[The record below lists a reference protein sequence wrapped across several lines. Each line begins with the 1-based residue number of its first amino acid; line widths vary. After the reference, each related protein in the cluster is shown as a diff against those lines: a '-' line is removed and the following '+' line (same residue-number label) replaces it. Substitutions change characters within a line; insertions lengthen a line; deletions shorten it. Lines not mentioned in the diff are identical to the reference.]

1 MNQTMVSRP
10 QVISRRW
17 EYRRVK
23 RILDIILCLLVLP
36 FALPLMALISLLV
49 ILDSPGPA
57 MFVQERVGRGGRRFR
72 IYKFRTMMWNLDD
85 SAHRAFMRAFVN
97 GEIDQVE
104 SEKVVFK
111 PFRESQVTRTGRL
124 LRKTSLDELPQIL
137 NVLKGE
143 MSLIGPRPN
152 VSWEVEAY
160 KEWHRERLN
169 ALPGITGLAQVNG
182 RSCISFDR
190 IVEYDIEYIE
200 NQSLRMDL
208 QILWLTVRSVIR
220 ADGAH

>member
-23 RILDIILCLLVLP
+23 RILDIMLCLLVLP
-36 FALPLMALISLLV
+36 FTLPLMALISLLV

>member
-1 MNQTMVSRP
+1 
-10 QVISRRW
+10 
-17 EYRRVK
+17 
-23 RILDIILCLLVLP
+23 
-36 FALPLMALISLLV
+36 
-49 ILDSPGPA
+49 
-57 MFVQERVGRGGRRFR
+57 
-72 IYKFRTMMWNLDD
+72 
-85 SAHRAFMRAFVN
+85 MRAFVN

>member
-1 MNQTMVSRP
+1 MNQTLVSRP

-17 EYRRVK
+17 EYHRVK
-23 RILDIILCLLVLP
+23 RILEFIFCLLLLP
-36 FALPLMALISLLV
+36 FVIPLMALLSLLV

-57 MFVQERVGRGGRRFR
+57 LFVQERIGKGGRIFR
-72 IYKFRTMMWNLDD
+72 MYKFRTMMWNLDD
-85 SAHRAFMRAFVN
+85 SAHRAFMRAFVS
-97 GEIDQVE
+97 GEIGEVA
-104 SEKVVFK
+104 SEKVAFK
-111 PFRESQVTRTGRL
+111 PFSESQVTRLGRI
-124 LRKTSLDELPQIL
+124 LRKTSLDELPQLI

-152 VSWEVEAY
+152 VPWEVDSY
-160 KEWHRERLN
+160 QEWHKARLD

-190 IVEYDIEYIE
+190 IVEYDLEYIK

>member
-17 EYRRVK
+17 EYNRVK
-23 RILDIILCLLVLP
+23 RIFDIMVCLLLLP
-36 FALPLMALISLLV
+36 LVLPLMALVSLVV

-57 MFVQERVGRGGRRFR
+57 IFVQERVGRKGRRFR
-72 IYKFRTMMWNLDD
+72 MYKFRTMTWNLDD

-97 GEIDQVE
+97 GEIGQVE

-111 PFRESQVTRTGRL
+111 PFRESQVTRAGRL

-137 NVLKGE
+137 NVLKGD
-143 MSLIGPRPN
+143 MSLVGPRPN
-152 VSWEVEAY
+152 VGWEVEAY
-160 KEWHRERLN
+160 KEWHRARLN

-208 QILWLTVRSVIR
+208 QILWLTVRSVIL

>member
-17 EYRRVK
+17 EYHRVK
-23 RILDIILCLLVLP
+23 RILDFTLCLLVLP

-49 ILDSPGPA
+49 ILESPGPA
-57 MFVQERVGRGGRRFR
+57 MFVQECIGRGGRRFR
-72 IYKFRTMMWNLDD
+72 MYKFRTMTWSLDD

-111 PFRESQVTRTGRL
+111 LFRESQGTRMGQI
-124 LRKTSLDELPQIL
+124 LRKTSLDELPQTL

-152 VSWEVEAY
+152 VSWEVEAH

-169 ALPGITGLAQVNG
+169 ALPGIAGLAQVNS

-190 IVEYDIEYIE
+190 IVEYDIAYIE
-200 NQSLRMDL
+200 NQGLRMDL
-208 QILWLTVRSVIR
+208 KILWLTIRSVIR
-220 ADGAH
+220 ADDAH

>member
-1 MNQTMVSRP
+1 MNRTMVSRP
-10 QVISRRW
+10 QVISRRR
-17 EYRRVK
+17 ENRRVK
-23 RILDIILCLLVLP
+23 RIFDFTLCLLLLP
-36 FALPLMALISLLV
+36 FVAPLMALLSLLV

-57 MFVQERVGRGGRRFR
+57 MFVQDRIGKGGRRFR
-72 IYKFRTMMWNLDD
+72 MYKFRTMAWKLDD
-85 SAHRAFMRAFVN
+85 SAHRVFMRAFVS
-97 GEIDQVE
+97 GEIGQVP
-104 SEKVVFK
+104 SEKVAFK
-111 PFRESQVTRTGRL
+111 PFRESQVTRLGRI
-124 LRKTSLDELPQIL
+124 LRKTSLDELPQLI

-143 MSLIGPRPN
+143 MSLVGPRPN
-152 VSWEVEAY
+152 VPWEVDAY
-160 KEWHRERLN
+160 KEWHRERLS
-169 ALPGITGLAQVNG
+169 ASPGITGLAQVNG

>member
-1 MNQTMVSRP
+1 MV
-10 QVISRRW
+10 
-17 EYRRVK
+17 
-23 RILDIILCLLVLP
+23 LLN
-36 FALPLMALISLLV
+36 LLV

-57 MFVQERVGRGGRRFR
+57 MFVQDRIGKGGRRFR
-72 IYKFRTMMWNLDD
+72 MYKFRTMTWDLDD

-97 GEIDQVE
+97 GEIGQAA

-111 PFRESQVTRTGRL
+111 PFRESQVTRVGRI
-124 LRKTSLDELPQIL
+124 LRKTSLDELPQLI

-143 MSLIGPRPN
+143 MSLVGPRPN
-152 VSWEVEAY
+152 VPWEVDAY

-169 ALPGITGLAQVNG
+169 ASPGITGLAQVNG

>member
-17 EYRRVK
+17 EYHRVK
-23 RILDIILCLLVLP
+23 RILDIMVCLLLLP
-36 FALPLMALISLLV
+36 LALPVMALLGLLV

-57 MFVQERVGRGGRRFR
+57 MFVQDRVGRGGRRFR
-72 IYKFRTMMWNLDD
+72 MYKFRTMMWNLDD

-97 GEIDQVE
+97 GEIGQVE

-111 PFRESQVTRTGRL
+111 PFRESQVTRAGRI

-137 NVLKGE
+137 NVLRGE
-143 MSLIGPRPN
+143 MSLVGPRPN
-152 VSWEVEAY
+152 VAWEVEAY
-160 KEWHRERLN
+160 KEKHRERLN

>member
-1 MNQTMVSRP
+1 
-10 QVISRRW
+10 
-17 EYRRVK
+17 
-23 RILDIILCLLVLP
+23 
-36 FALPLMALISLLV
+36 
-49 ILDSPGPA
+49 
-57 MFVQERVGRGGRRFR
+57 MFVQERIGKGGRIFR
-72 IYKFRTMMWNLDD
+72 MYKFRTMTWNLDD

-97 GEIDQVE
+97 GEIGEVA
-104 SEKVVFK
+104 SEKVAFK
-111 PFRESQVTRTGRL
+111 PFSESQVTRLGRI
-124 LRKTSLDELPQIL
+124 LRKTSLDELPQLI

-152 VSWEVEAY
+152 VPWEVDAY
-160 KEWHRERLN
+160 KEWHQARLN

-190 IVEYDIEYIE
+190 IVEYDLEYIE

>member
-17 EYRRVK
+17 EYTRVK
-23 RILDIILCLLVLP
+23 RILDIMVCLLLLP
-36 FALPLMALISLLV
+36 FVLPLMGLVSLIV

-57 MFVQERVGRGGRRFR
+57 MFVQDRVGRKGRRFR
-72 IYKFRTMMWNLDD
+72 MYKFRTMTWNLDD

-97 GEIDQVE
+97 GEIGQVE
-104 SEKVVFK
+104 SERVVFK
-111 PFRESQVTRTGRL
+111 PFRESQVTRAGRI

-143 MSLIGPRPN
+143 MSLVGPRPN
-152 VSWEVEAY
+152 VDWEVEAY

-208 QILWLTVRSVIR
+208 QILWLTVRSVIL